1 MAMRHVIIGAGPA
14 GMAALQ
20 TLRALD
26 VEAEIVLVCDEP
38 AYARMVLPYYLEGN
52 IAEQAVF
59 TADAAWFAEERI
71 ETYSGS
77 RVTSVDTQ
85 AKSIALENGA
95 FVSYDKLLIATGSR
109 ATRPPIEGADGEGI
123 VNMWTLDDAN
133 AYLGGTTDETV
144 IVGAGFIAFTILDA
158 IVARSKKVSFV
169 EIEPRILPRMLD
181 ADAAECFEASLAAK
195 GVEFYKG
202 AAVERIEQ
210 VDGRRRLHITGGATL
225 DADAVVMATGILP
238 NIEFL
243 EGSGITMEHGI
254 VVDDTMRS
262 SASDVYAAGDVAQ
275 GLELGTGESRVHAIQ
290 PTATDHG
297 RVAAVNMAGESV
309 RYSGSL
315 TMNILAALGHEACS
329 FGLWSGEGH
338 ECTVVTNLAGGIQR
352 KYVWGGAAGD
362 VLVGGALVGP
372 TLAVSGTN
380 DVGMLK
386 GLVQTG
392 VALGPWKDYLEE
404 NPLDLRRVFVA
415 SGAAQELLKST
426 LLTGRASTGGGFRFP
441 QLPPVRTRKVHHA
454 ELVTGA
460 PR

>member
-1 MAMRHVIIGAGPA
+1 MATRHVIIGAGPA

-26 VEAEIVLVCDEP
+26 AEAEIVLICDEP
-38 AYARMVLPYYLEGN
+38 AYARMVLPYYLQGN

-59 TADAAWFAEERI
+59 TADAAWLAEERI
-71 ETYSGS
+71 ETHSGS

-85 AKSIALENGA
+85 GKSVALGNGTA
-95 FVSYDKLLIATGSR
+95 VSYDKLLIATGSR

-123 VNMWTLDDAN
+123 VNMWTLGDAN
-133 AYLGGTTDETV
+133 TYLGGTTDETV

-181 ADAAECFEASLAAK
+181 ADAAECFEASLVAQ
-195 GVEFYKG
+195 GIEFHKG

-210 VDGRRRLHITGGATL
+210 LEGRRRLHIAGGTTL

-238 NIEFL
+238 NLEFL
-243 EGSGITMEHGI
+243 EGSGITVEHGI

-262 SASDVYAAGDVAQ
+262 SAPDVYAAGDVAQ

-338 ECTVVTNLAGGIQR
+338 ECTVVTNVAGGIQR

-441 QLPPVRTRKVHHA
+441 QLPPIRARKAHHA

>member
-1 MAMRHVIIGAGPA
+1 
-14 GMAALQ
+14 MAALQ

-26 VEAEIVLVCDEP
+26 AEAEIVLVCDEP
-38 AYARMVLPYYLEGN
+38 AYARMVIPYYLQGN
-52 IAEQAVF
+52 IEEQAVF
-59 TADAAWFAEERI
+59 TADAAWLAEERI
-71 ETYSGS
+71 ETHSNC
-77 RVTSVDTQ
+77 RVTSVNPD
-85 AKSIALENGA
+85 ARSIELDDGTAL
-95 FVSYDKLLIATGSR
+95 SYDKLLIATGSR

-123 VNMWTLDDAN
+123 VNMWTLEDAK
-133 AYLGGTTDETV
+133 AYLAGPTDDTV

-158 IVARSKKVSFV
+158 IAARSKNVSFV
-169 EIEPRILPRMLD
+169 EIEPQILPRMLD
-181 ADAAECFEASLAAK
+181 AEAAECFEAALAQK
-195 GVEFYKG
+195 GIAFHKG

-210 VDGRRRLHITGGATL
+210 ADGRRRIHIAGGTTL

-238 NIEFL
+238 NLEFL
-243 EGSGITMEHGI
+243 EGSGIAIDHGI
-254 VVDDTMRS
+254 VVDEMLRS
-262 SASDVYAAGDVAQ
+262 SAPDVYAAGDVAQ
-275 GLELGTGESRVHAIQ
+275 GLELGTAASRVHAIQ

-297 RVAAVNMAGESV
+297 RIAAANMAGEEV

-329 FGLWSGEGH
+329 FGLWDGTGH
-338 ECTVVTNLAGGIQR
+338 DCTLVANRAGGIQR
-352 KYVWGGAAGD
+352 KYVWGGPDGD

-392 VALGPWKDYLEE
+392 VALGPWREYLEE

-426 LLTGRASTGGGFRFP
+426 LLTGRVSTGGGFRFP
-441 QLPPVRTRKVHHA
+441 KLAPVRTRKVHHA